1 MNDAIELAA
10 RLINQA
16 DSLIIAAGAGI
27 GVDSGLPDIRGN
39 EGFWN
44 AYPALGRRGKDF
56 TDIACPAAFR
66 ADPAFAWALDGHKLN
81 IYRGTLPQEGFGI
94 LHDWVGHR
102 QRGAQVFTSNVD
114 GALA

>member
-10 RLINQA
+10 RLINQD
-16 DSLIIAAGAGI
+16 DSLIITAGAGI
-27 GVDSGLPDIRGN
+27 DVDSRLPDIRGN

-66 ADPAFAWALDGHKLN
+66 ADPAFAWGIDGHRLN
-81 IYRGTLPQEGFGI
+81 IYRGTLPHEGFGI